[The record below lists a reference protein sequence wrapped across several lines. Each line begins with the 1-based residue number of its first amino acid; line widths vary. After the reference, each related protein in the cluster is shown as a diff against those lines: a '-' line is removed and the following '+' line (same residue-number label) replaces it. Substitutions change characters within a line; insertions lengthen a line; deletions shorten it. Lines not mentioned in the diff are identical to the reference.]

1 MTTPTE
7 FVLWLNGAAGVMGEA
22 PTPEQWEAIKEKMN
36 ESLGFLA
43 AKKLLERAEDQIVR
57 DREIEAKR
65 KEEAQMAKLKSE
77 MAQKMAEE
85 AMRQQQQRA
94 DRGAMK
100 IYPDGMLDATKRPML
115 IGGGQNLLRESM
127 GLYDPA
133 LAPKAV
139 LGALRADACVSEKSD
154 DMGGAVA
161 MALNYAK
168 EAK

>member
-43 AKKLLERAEDQIVR
+43 AKKLLERAEDQTVR

-65 KEEAQMAKLKSE
+65 AAAIEQMNRHVQFNADIARHQAMVDAHAAKLKLNSIT
-77 MAQKMAEE
+77 
-85 AMRQQQQRA
+85 
-94 DRGAMK
+94 G
-100 IYPDGMLDATKRPML
+100 
-115 IGGGQNLLRESM
+115 IGS
-127 GLYDPA
+127 
-133 LAPKAV
+133 V
-139 LGALRADACVSEKSD
+139 SLGAPPEKESFLSSMVSRIK
-154 DMGGAVA
+154 G
-161 MALNYAK
+161 

>member
-22 PTPEQWEAIKEKMN
+22 PTPEQWEAIKEKMG

-57 DREIEAKR
+57 DQWEIIRE
-65 KEEAQMAKLKSE
+65 
-77 MAQKMAEE
+77 KM
-85 AMRQQQQRA
+85 
-94 DRGAMK
+94 
-100 IYPDGMLDATKRPML
+100 YPGGLVDAIKRPML
-115 IGGGQNLLRESM
+115 IGVGQNLLREPM

-133 LAPKAV
+133 LSPKAS
-139 LGALRADACVSEKSD
+139 CVSDKSD
-154 DMGGAVA
+154 DRMDALA
-161 MALNYAK
+161 MAVNYAK

>member
-22 PTPEQWEAIKEKMN
+22 PTPEQWEAIKEKMD

-65 KEEAQMAKLKSE
+65 KEEAQMAKLQAE
-77 MAQKMAEE
+77 MAKSMVDAQL
-85 AMRQQQQRA
+85 RQQKL
-94 DRGAMK
+94 DREKM
-100 IYPDGMLDATKRPML
+100 YPGGMIDAIKRPML
-115 IGGGQNLLRESM
+115 IGAGQSLLREPM

-133 LAPKAV
+133 LSPKASC
-139 LGALRADACVSEKSD
+139 ASDKSD
-154 DMGGAVA
+154 GRMDALA
-161 MALNYAK
+161 MAVNYAK

>member
-7 FVLWLNGAAGVMGEA
+7 FVLWLNGATGVMGDS
-22 PTPEQWEAIKEKMN
+22 PTPEQWEAIKEKLN

-57 DREIEAKR
+57 DRELEAKR
-65 KEEAQMAKLKSE
+65 KEEMEMAKMK
-77 MAQKMAEE
+77 AQFAQQIAQEQ
-85 AMRQQQQRA
+85 MRQQK
-94 DRGAMK
+94 M
-100 IYPDGMLDATKRPML
+100 YPGGMVDAVKRPML
-115 IGGGQNLLRESM
+115 IGAGQNLLREPM

-139 LGALRADACVSEKSD
+139 LGALRADACVSDKSD
-154 DMGGAVA
+154 DRMDAIGMA
-161 MALNYAK
+161 MNYAK

>member
-7 FVLWLNGAAGVMGEA
+7 FVLWLNGAAGVMGDA

-65 KEEAQMAKLKSE
+65 KEGAQMGKLQAE
-77 MAQKMAEE
+77 MAKSMFDSQL
-85 AMRQQQQRA
+85 RQQKL
-94 DRGAMK
+94 DREKM
-100 IYPDGMLDATKRPML
+100 YPGGIVDAIKRPML
-115 IGGGQNLLRESM
+115 IGAGQNLLREPM

-133 LAPKAV
+133 LSPKAS
-139 LGALRADACVSEKSD
+139 LASCVSDKSD
-154 DMGGAVA
+154 DRMDAMAVA
-161 MALNYAK
+161 VNYAK

>member
-43 AKKLLERAEDQIVR
+43 AKKLLERAEEQIVR
-57 DREIEAKR
+57 DRE
-65 KEEAQMAKLKSE
+65 
-77 MAQKMAEE
+77 KMCPGD
-85 AMRQQQQRA
+85 M
-94 DRGAMK
+94 
-100 IYPDGMLDATKRPML
+100 IDAIKRPML
-115 IGGGQNLLRESM
+115 IGVGQNLLSQPM

-133 LAPKAV
+133 LSPSAS
-139 LGALRADACVSEKSD
+139 CVSDKYD
-154 DMGGAVA
+154 DRTDAFA
-161 MALNYAK
+161 MAVNYAK

>member
-22 PTPEQWEAIKEKMN
+22 PTPEQWGAIKEKMN

-65 KEEAQMAKLKSE
+65 KEEMEMAKTK
-77 MAQKMAEE
+77 AQFAQQIAEQQ
-85 AMRQQQQRA
+85 MRQQK
-94 DRGAMK
+94 M
-100 IYPDGMLDATKRPML
+100 YPGGMVDAIKRPM
-115 IGGGQNLLRESM
+115 IGAGQPFLGEPAKVM

-139 LGALRADACVSEKSD
+139 LGALRADACVSDKSD
-154 DMGGAVA
+154 DRMDAIGMA
-161 MALNYAK
+161 MNYAK

>member
-65 KEEAQMAKLKSE
+65 KEEAQMAKLQAE
-77 MAQKMAEE
+77 MAKSMFDSQL
-85 AMRQQQQRA
+85 RQQKLNREKMY
-94 DRGAMK
+94 GV
-100 IYPDGMLDATKRPML
+100 IKRPSLTGDPLL
-115 IGGGQNLLRESM
+115 IGAGEPAKVM

-133 LAPKAV
+133 LSPKTS
-139 LGALRADACVSEKSD
+139 CVSDKSD
-154 DMGGAVA
+154 DRMDALA
-161 MALNYAK
+161 MAVNYAK

>member
-57 DREIEAKR
+57 DRDRE
-65 KEEAQMAKLKSE
+65 
-77 MAQKMAEE
+77 KMY
-85 AMRQQQQRA
+85 
-94 DRGAMK
+94 GV
-100 IYPDGMLDATKRPML
+100 IKRPNL
-115 IGGGQNLLRESM
+115 IGDPLLLGAGEPAKIM

-133 LAPKAV
+133 LSPKAS
-139 LGALRADACVSEKSD
+139 CVSDKSD
-154 DMGGAVA
+154 DRMDALA
-161 MALNYAK
+161 MAVNYAK

>member
-7 FVLWLNGAAGVMGEA
+7 FVLWLNGATGVMGDS
-22 PTPEQWEAIKEKMN
+22 PTPEQWEAIKEKLN

-65 KEEAQMAKLKSE
+65 KEEAQMAKLQAE
-77 MAQKMAEE
+77 MAKSMFDSQL
-85 AMRQQQQRA
+85 RQQKL
-94 DRGAMK
+94 DREKM
-100 IYPDGMLDATKRPML
+100 YPGGLVDAIKRPTL
-115 IGGGQNLLRESM
+115 IGVGQNLLREPM

-133 LAPKAV
+133 LSPKAS
-139 LGALRADACVSEKSD
+139 CVSDKSD
-154 DMGGAVA
+154 DRMDAIGMA
-161 MALNYAK
+161 MSYAK

>member
-7 FVLWLNGAAGVMGEA
+7 FVLWLNGATGVMGDS
-22 PTPEQWEAIKEKMN
+22 PTPEQWEAIKEKLN

-57 DREIEAKR
+57 DRELEAKR
-65 KEEAQMAKLKSE
+65 KEEMEMAKMKAQFAQQIAE
-77 MAQKMAEE
+77 QQMRAQQKM
-85 AMRQQQQRA
+85 
-94 DRGAMK
+94 DRSRM
-100 IYPDGMLDATKRPML
+100 DDAIIKRPML
-115 IGGGQNLLRESM
+115 IGAGQNLLREPM

-139 LGALRADACVSEKSD
+139 LGALRADACVSDKSD
-154 DMGGAVA
+154 DRMDAIGMA
-161 MALNYAK
+161 MNYAK